1 MDFSTAIMS
10 NQTAARKIVRTNE
23 LVNCLMAVFALSPV
37 STPTRSRPN
46 LLTIQHWS
54 SNIIN
59 RNHTTCGTRFSS
71 SRAIA
76 LTETKSLWVR
86 YTVTYI
92 NQGNRADDK
101 HLPDNGADAR
111 VRVLLFNVVSTKSN
125 REEETCLVESKRG

>member
-59 RNHTTCGTRFSS
+59 RNHTTCGARFSS
-71 SRAIA
+71 SKAIA

-86 YTVTYI
+86 HTVSYFI
-92 NQGNRADDK
+92 QGNSAADK
-101 HLPDNGADAR
+101 HLPDIGAD
-111 VRVLLFNVVSTKSN
+111 VRDQVLLFILVSPIST
-125 REEETCLVESKRG
+125 RA